1 MLITS
6 CVKSAFF
13 SAWYHGVTLHISV
26 FSVYDNVL
34 ACASQHVCAPSS
46 WPSWVRDGGLIVCA
60 PDGTTVLSKVSCVPQ
75 QPGPFAGAQ
84 ERGLRS
90 VVTEVMTVLRM
101 VYVIKIR

>member
-1 MLITS
+1 
-6 CVKSAFF
+6 
-13 SAWYHGVTLHISV
+13 
-26 FSVYDNVL
+26 VYDNVL

-60 PDGTTVLSKVSCVPQ
+60 PDGTTVLSKVSCVCPSSLA
-75 QPGPFAGAQ
+75 PFAGAQ